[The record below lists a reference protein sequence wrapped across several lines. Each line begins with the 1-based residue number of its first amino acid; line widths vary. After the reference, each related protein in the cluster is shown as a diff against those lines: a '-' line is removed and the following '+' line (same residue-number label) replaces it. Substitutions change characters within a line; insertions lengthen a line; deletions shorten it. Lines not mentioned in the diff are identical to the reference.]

1 MERNSD
7 TPTLLTA
14 GQVAHVLHCHIN
26 TIRRWENHGML
37 RAFRIGPRGDRRFK
51 KTEILRVMREVS
63 NKNSVRQVRLAELAK
78 KRANGTLKLG
88 RPVETDS
95 VRQKRIA
102 ELDEKRANGTL
113 KLGRPVD
120 KTSARQ
126 KKLARIARL
135 KKQGIV
141 VKRGRPVGS
150 GKKETKTE
158 NVVVEVKGI

>member
-1 MERNSD
+1 MCLEFVKHKNCSYIDIIRKLIINQLK
-7 TPTLLTA
+7 TNQIIKIMTKTKTTL
-14 GQVAHVLHCHIN
+14 GRPV
-26 TIRRWENHGML
+26 
-37 RAFRIGPRGDRRFK
+37 
-51 KTEILRVMREVS
+51 
-63 NKNSVRQVRLAELAK
+63 NKNSVRQVRLAELAT

-102 ELDEKRANGTL
+102 ELDEKRSNGTL
-113 KLGRPVD
+113 KLGRPVN
-120 KTSARQ
+120 KKSVRQ

-135 KKQGIV
+135 KSQGIV